1 MYRHT
6 QVARVVVISLGIG
19 IMLVAYLG
27 VLFSD
32 WVGLLVAAILVL
44 FVALFGSLT
53 VTVHGSFVE
62 IRFGVGLIRRRFSL
76 EEIESCDAVRNPW
89 WYGWGIKKI
98 PRGWLFNVSGLD
110 AVELTMRNGAAHR
123 IGTDEPQ
130 KLHRA
135 IQMRLGGMGGE

>member
-1 MYRHT
+1 M
-6 QVARVVVISLGIG
+6 VVISLGIG